1 MGPLTNTNRWA
12 RKSVP
17 SILLLVGTLTLATTL
32 GFAGS
37 PKSETIQAT
46 YSQAGNRIG
55 VTLTVYNYS
64 APADLQVLSQAFQQG
79 QDRGLATEL
88 SKTKAVGQFSITGA
102 LTYDVAFIQTVLTPT
117 GRRIIFITSRPRPL
131 EEADPPGQSQ
141 HFDLAVGQ
149 FDLNDTDPAKSTGFL
164 FPAAKLAIDRQGA
177 GHYDLAG
184 VPWALVNVSDSQGT
198 TA

>member
-1 MGPLTNTNRWA
+1 MGPLTSTNRWA

-17 SILLLVGTLTLATTL
+17 PILILIGSLTLATTL
-32 GFAGS
+32 GFAS
-37 PKSETIQAT
+37 NPKSETIQAT
-46 YSQAGNRIG
+46 YGQAGNQIG

-64 APADLQVLSQAFQQG
+64 APADLQVLSLAFQQG

-88 SKTKAVGQFSITGA
+88 SKTKAVGQFSVTGA
-102 LTYDVAFIQTVLTPT
+102 LSYDVAFIQMVLTPT
-117 GRRIIFITSRPRPL
+117 GRRIIFITSRPHPL
-131 EEADPPGQSQ
+131 AEADPPGSSQ

-164 FPAAKLAIDRQGA
+164 FPAAKLAVDRQGEV
-177 GHYDLAG
+177 HYDLAG
-184 VPWALVNVSDSQGT
+184 IPWALVNVFDSHGT